1 MSSDPAQA
9 SLDNPEEISSNDD
22 KKRKMYIGLDLGT
35 LNSCILPKLSKPGTE
50 EHHGIWVPTVVGYPE
65 DGILAGIL
73 PGNSS
78 MLHGDDAL
86 ANELH
91 LRLVNPLNDGVIADQ
106 EAAQSFLKYLRGKVD
121 PEFKREV

>member
-1 MSSDPAQA
+1 
-9 SLDNPEEISSNDD
+9 
-22 KKRKMYIGLDLGT
+22 MYIGLDLGT
-35 LNSCILPKLSKPGTE
+35 LNSFIMPKLSKPGSD

-78 MLHGDDAL
+78 MLHGDEAL

-91 LRLVNPLNDGVIADQ
+91 LRLVNPLNDGVIADH
-106 EAAQSFLKYLRGKVD
+106 EAAQSFLSYLRNKVD
-121 PEFKREV
+121 PERKREVHCVIGIPAVADAEAKESLKNASI

>member
-1 MSSDPAQA
+1 MSLEPAETTPE
-9 SLDNPEEISSNDD
+9 NPEESPSEED

-35 LNSCILPKLSKPGTE
+35 LNSCIMPKLSKPGSD

-78 MLHGDDAL
+78 SRKSQQTQ
-86 ANELH
+86 E
-91 LRLVNPLNDGVIADQ
+91 RLKN
-106 EAAQSFLKYLRGKVD
+106 S
-121 PEFKREV
+121 